1 MIVRKGVEPG
11 NVSVDDFETMS
22 VASDKIVLPFIG
34 KLWGELQLE
43 AEQIMLSAMEP
54 NLLENDTSP
63 HYGDIIRQ
71 TDTKFLFNIQ
81 RSGVRI
87 TAYIDATNA
96 NGLVAS
102 GRVFISTTLEEVR
115 PILDRFFSLGC
126 SGLSDE
132 YAKYYRKV
140 YAELLKKI
148 ISVI

>member
-11 NVSVDDFETMS
+11 NVSVDDFEMMS
-22 VASDKIVLPFIG
+22 AASDKIVLPFIG

-54 NLLENDTSP
+54 DLLEDYTSP

-87 TAYIDATNA
+87 TAYIDATSMD
-96 NGLVAS
+96 GLLAS

-115 PILDRFFSLGC
+115 PILDHFFSLGC

-140 YAELLKKI
+140 YSELLKK
-148 ISVI
+148 